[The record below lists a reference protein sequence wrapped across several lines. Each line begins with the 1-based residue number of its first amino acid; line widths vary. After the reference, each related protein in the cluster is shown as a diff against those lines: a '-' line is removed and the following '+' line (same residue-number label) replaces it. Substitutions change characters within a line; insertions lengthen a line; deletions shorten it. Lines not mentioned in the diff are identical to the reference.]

1 MQETA
6 LRQKRS
12 KSARPIQQKMAR
24 PVLALTLHRE
34 WFDKIATGEKR
45 IEYRTNKA
53 YWRTRLVGRTYTE
66 VHFRNGYSPTAP
78 FIRVEYL
85 GLRKYGSG
93 PGSYFGIR
101 LGRILETKHYW
112 KRVIK
117 HPLEATT

>member
-1 MQETA
+1 M
-6 LRQKRS
+6 RQKRS
-12 KSARPIQQKMAR
+12 KSAPPKRRKVAGS
-24 PVLALTLHRE
+24 VLALTLHRE

-53 YWRTRLVGRTYTE
+53 YWRTRLVGRKYKE

-78 FIRVEYL
+78 FMRVEYL

-101 LGRILETKHYW
+101 LGRILETKHYR
-112 KRVIK
+112 KQ
-117 HPLEATT
+117 